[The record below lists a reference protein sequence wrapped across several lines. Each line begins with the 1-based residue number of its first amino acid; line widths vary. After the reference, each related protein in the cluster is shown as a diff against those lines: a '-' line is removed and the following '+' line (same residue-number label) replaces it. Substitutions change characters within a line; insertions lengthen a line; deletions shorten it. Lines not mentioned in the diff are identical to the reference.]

1 MYPHLSSMAL
11 EILSIPAMSAGVERL
26 FSQCKIM
33 LTDRRN
39 RLQIDSL
46 QAVECVKSW
55 DKLQLSL
62 PETVVTG
69 TRLEVVDEGNQLGG
83 DQPEDE
89 DMDLEIM

>member
-1 MYPHLSSMAL
+1 
-11 EILSIPAMSAGVERL
+11 MSAGVERL

-33 LTDRRN
+33 LPDRRN

-46 QAVECVKSW
+46 HAVECLKSW
-55 DKLQLSL
+55 DKLQLGL
-62 PETVVTG
+62 PEIVVTG
-69 TRLEVVDEGNQLGG
+69 TWLEVVDEGDQLGG